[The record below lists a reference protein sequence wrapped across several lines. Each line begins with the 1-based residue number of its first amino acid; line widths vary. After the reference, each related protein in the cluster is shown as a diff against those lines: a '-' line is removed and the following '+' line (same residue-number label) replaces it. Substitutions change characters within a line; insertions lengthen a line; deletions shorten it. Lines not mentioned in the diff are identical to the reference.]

1 MHHNIT
7 IVLEFKKHSKRFN
20 IFFGCFVVGYMC
32 SPAVLDKDGVSAA
45 AIAGEFVSY
54 LASKNIT
61 LSHQLRSIYE
71 EYVAK
76 TLALLYLKMYVL
88 NLLIAVFTLFFQVW
102 LPHFQEFLL
111 YLSQPRHH

>member
-1 MHHNIT
+1 
-7 IVLEFKKHSKRFN
+7 
-20 IFFGCFVVGYMC
+20 MC

-71 EYVAK
+71 EYVTK
-76 TLALLYLKMYVL
+76 KKKKL
-88 NLLIAVFTLFFQVW
+88 
-102 LPHFQEFLL
+102 
-111 YLSQPRHH
+111 